1 MKELY
6 TVTLTQRDPHYD
18 ERSMVQTVCVNS
30 NVDLTKVP
38 DEILYRAF
46 FSENAGDDFN
56 IDEHTIKTKKAE
68 ILTFTEDQR
77 DSLMEDLYLEAMHE
91 IADDLDLEYGT
102 EEWNKA
108 STWLHE
114 AGLSM
119 EEIVASWLLTRRYEE
134 HMVANTPKEDLPL
147 LVGQLKSEDGIKK
160 LESRLKGDY

>member
-6 TVTLTQRDPHYD
+6 AVTLTQHGDAHYD

-30 NVDLTKVP
+30 EVDLTKVP

-46 FSENAGDDFN
+46 FRTYDEDFN
-56 IDEHTIKTKKAE
+56 IDSYSLKTEKVE
-68 ILTFTEDQR
+68 ILTFSNDKKE
-77 DSLMEDLYLEAMHE
+77 SLMEDFYLEAMEE
-91 IADDLDLEYGT
+91 IANDLDLEYGT

-108 STWLHE
+108 SKWLHE
-114 AGLSM
+114 AKLSM

-147 LVGQLKSEDGIKK
+147 LVGNLKTEDGIKK